1 MEKPVFTTK
10 GFPLKNLV
18 IGVPDKEKQREEQKK
33 KLETLFVKR

>member
-18 IGVPDKEKQREEQKK
+18 IGVPDKEKKREEQKK
-33 KLETLFVKR
+33 KLETLFVKK